1 MLIIIVYP
9 THHLCEAVVAEGV
22 DLDPLAV
29 LGVGLVLVPQGD
41 AGVGTTQLCRTGGEG
56 RDKGGESNTT

>member
-1 MLIIIVYP
+1 MLLIIVYP

-22 DLDPLAV
+22 DPDPLPV

-41 AGVGTTQLCRTGGEG
+41 AGVGTTQLCRTGGEREG
-56 RDKGGESNTT
+56 TKR